1 MSAEELKIDNDFILF
16 RLQNDTKDMQRFEK
30 QVALGLIQF
39 HFVLKGKGKFVFN
52 QGQYALDVNEEKS
65 LLLYNPLKALPLNIE
80 ISAESWVIS
89 VLLSLKK
96 LHQLVSEDA
105 DHIPFLS
112 LENTDKKYYT
122 EEDINPS
129 IAIVLNQIFHYKSNS
144 SVKNLYLKGKSYEL
158 MSLYFNKN
166 EGTTI
171 DNCPFLSDETNLKK
185 IKQAKEYLLS
195 HMIDPPSLQ
204 ALADIVG
211 LPLKK
216 LKSGFKTLYDNSVYG
231 YLIDHKLE
239 LSRKLLDANQF
250 NINEVSAEIGY
261 STPSHFIAA
270 FKKKYGITPKKYM
283 DR

>member
-16 RLQNDTKDMQRFEK
+16 RLQNETSEIQRFEK
-30 QVALGLIQF
+30 SVSLGLIQF
-39 HFVLKGKGKFVFN
+39 HFILKGQGKFIFN
-52 QGQYALDVNEEKS
+52 QGQYALDVLEEKS
-65 LLLYNPLKALPLNIE
+65 LLLYNPQKELPLNLE
-80 ISAESWVIS
+80 IGKDSWIIS
-89 VLLSLKK
+89 VFLSIKK

-122 EEDINPS
+122 EEDISPS
-129 IAIVLNQIFHYKSNS
+129 IAIVLNQIFHYKNNS
-144 SVKNLYLKGKSYEL
+144 SIKNLYIKGKSYEL

-185 IKQAKEYLLS
+185 IKQAKEYLLKN
-195 HMIDPPSLQ
+195 MIEPPSLQ
-204 ALADIVG
+204 ALADVVG

-239 LSRKLLDANQF
+239 LSRKLLDSNQY
-250 NINEVSAEIGY
+250 NINEVSLEIGY